1 MRKIENPFLTK
12 GYLRPEYFCDR
23 EEETAAILSAIANGR
38 DLVLYGKRKMGKSAL
53 IKHVFHQLDSK
64 TITTWVDLLPTTNF
78 GDFLTHTANAVLSAY
93 EEDDPLYKKI
103 WDGMKK
109 LRPTVTY
116 DEITGSPNVSFDIND
131 TTTRINTFSALI
143 HLLTSS
149 SKKVVLAL
157 DEFQQI
163 QQYPEKNIAEHLRTL
178 LQSLPNV
185 TVIFSGSDQHMLLD
199 MFNNIDAPFYQF
211 GQYLKL
217 GPIDSDKYVD
227 FIEAHFTKNKKKID
241 RGDIYNIIEWCNHR
255 TMNIQILANRLYS
268 LNRKKLSQEDLRS
281 MKETILTEKED
292 IYYTLKR
299 VVSKGQWKVIAAFAR
314 EGKVYEPYGK
324 TFMQKYGFSNSS
336 TIRRV
341 VQFCLERGLLYQSL
355 DGEESYFE
363 LDDVFLRRWVELIHI

>member
-1 MRKIENPFLTK
+1 MTKIKNPFLTK
-12 GYLRPEYFCDR
+12 GYISPEYFCDR
-23 EEETAAILSAIANGR
+23 EDETAEILSAIKNGR
-38 DLVLYGKRKMGKSAL
+38 DIVLYGQRKMGKSAI
-53 IKHVFHQLDSK
+53 IKHIFNKLDNK
-64 TITTWVDLLPTTNF
+64 TIATWVDLLPSANF
-78 GDFLTHTANAVLSAY
+78 GDFLTLTANAVLNAY
-93 EEDDPLYKKI
+93 EEGDPLYKKL
-103 WDGMKK
+103 WAGMKK

-116 DEITGSPNVSFDIND
+116 DEISGTPNVTFDLSD
-131 TTTRINTFSALI
+131 TTSRISTFSDLI
-143 HLLTSS
+143 GLLSSS
-149 SKKVVLAL
+149 SKKVVIAL

-163 QQYPEKNIAEHLRTL
+163 QQYPEQNIAEHLRTL

-199 MFNNIDAPFYQF
+199 MFNNIDQPFYEF
-211 GQYLKL
+211 GQYMKL

-227 FIEAHFTKNKKKID
+227 FIEAHFKKAKRQID
-241 RGDIYNIIEWCNHR
+241 RGDLYNIIEWCNHR

-268 LNRKKLSQEDLRS
+268 LQTPKITQEDIHN
-281 MKETILTEKED
+281 MKETILKEKED

-341 VQFCLERGLLYQSL
+341 VQFCVERGLLYQSQ
-355 DGEESYFE
+355 DGEESFFE
-363 LDDVFLRRWVELIHI
+363 IDDVFLRRWVELMTI